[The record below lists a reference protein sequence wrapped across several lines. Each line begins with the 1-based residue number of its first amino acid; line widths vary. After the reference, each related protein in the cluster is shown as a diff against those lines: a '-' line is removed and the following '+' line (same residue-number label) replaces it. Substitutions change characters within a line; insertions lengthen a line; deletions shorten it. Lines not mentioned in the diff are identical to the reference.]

1 MTSCLHVVRSH
12 TNIKKCDHVHL
23 LTKQTSTENFDLIL
37 VYQVSQSTLSIDIFE
52 GLCVRYD
59 ALVGAFHREDKK
71 VIDRLEAKNMKDI
84 ELKLNGMDQSTVD
97 EKLTNI
103 RRESMQNA

>member
-1 MTSCLHVVRSH
+1 M
-12 TNIKKCDHVHL
+12 
-23 LTKQTSTENFDLIL
+23 TKQTSTENFDLIL
-37 VYQVSQSTLSIDIFE
+37 VYQVSQSTLSIDIFD

-84 ELKLNGMDQSTVD
+84 ELKLNGMDQSAVD
-97 EKLTNI
+97 EKLRNI
-103 RRESMQNA
+103 RREEHAEGLIPRDFEQTLSLQSGVGSVMP